1 MTDERREHP
10 GDGAAD
16 GNRGELPSRQVNAAD
31 RGAEAAASR
40 EPRAEEVGES
50 RGLTPGEAV
59 GDVRAPAA
67 EDAPVGFIL
76 RRLLL
81 LGTHVAPATLDFA
94 RGLNVITGSSDTGK
108 SFAVECLDFMLGAQD
123 PLRDI
128 SQARAYDKVV
138 LEIASS
144 AGEMF
149 TFERALEGG
158 KVRCFPVPYA
168 DITGDTRFEELAVK
182 HHPRSDKTLSFRL
195 LTLCGL
201 AGRVLRTNARN
212 ETRTVSFRNVANLVL
227 VDEEKVITKGSP
239 ALSGVV
245 TEATADKSLFA
256 MLLTGQDDTGLIA
269 QGDVT
274 ERRAR
279 LIAQS
284 DLLDSL
290 LGPAPAEDAPPPDR
304 AELARQREA
313 LHAHIDEIS
322 GQISAQSRAIDVSA
336 AESEA
341 ALAEVLEEKSR
352 LLVIGELL
360 SRFTLLRRSYET
372 DLERLAFIA
381 EGHHFFNQLSA
392 VVCPACS
399 RPLDDADGTHQFC
412 EQGTAVA
419 DDVQAACAREVA
431 KIRVHLNDLTSATA
445 DLEAERGTLQVQV
458 RAGTERYRRL
468 QQQVERDL
476 RPRLVEATEE
486 LKRSMTTRQRVVQEE
501 AALDYRHGLLERK
514 VDIERRLQEIEE
526 VADAPVP
533 HHGDAYQA
541 FANTVSELLR
551 AWRYPGEGRATF
563 DERSMDIIVDGEARK
578 THGKGVRAIMYAA
591 FVIGLMRYCR
601 TQGLPH
607 PGFVVL
613 DSPLTTYRRRG
624 GAPAPDMD
632 PDAGGRDGDAPE
644 DMQRAFFEHLSQSA
658 GELGEQIVLFENKEP
673 PAEVL
678 ARVRYEQFTGIL
690 GTGRAGFI
698 PPSDPQASAHP

>member
-1 MTDERREHP
+1 VTDERPAHLG
-10 GDGAAD
+10 GDAAGGD
-16 GNRGELPSRQVNAAD
+16 RGELPFREGNAGD
-31 RGAEAAASR
+31 RGADVGAVREQRAAD
-40 EPRAEEVGES
+40 VGERS
-50 RGLTPGEAV
+50 GEAPNEAV
-59 GDVRAPAA
+59 GDVYVPAEVARADEPSI
-67 EDAPVGFIL
+67 GFVL
-76 RRLLL
+76 QRLLL

-123 PLRDI
+123 ALREI
-128 SQARAYDKVV
+128 PQARAYDKVV
-138 LEIASS
+138 LQIESA
-144 AGEMF
+144 AGEVL

-158 KVRCFPVPYA
+158 RVRCFPVAYA
-168 DITGDTRFEELAVK
+168 EIAGDTRFEELAVK
-182 HHPRSDKTLSFRL
+182 HNPRSDKTLSFRL

-201 AGRVLRTNARN
+201 ARRVLRTNARN
-212 ETRTVSFRNVANLVL
+212 ETRTVSFRNVANLIL
-227 VDEEKVITKGSP
+227 VDEEKVITQRSP

-245 TEATADKSLFA
+245 TETTADKSLFA
-256 MLLTGQDDTGLIA
+256 MLLTGRDDTGLVA

-290 LGPAPAEDAPPPDR
+290 LGPPPAQDTLAPPDR

-313 LHAHIDEIS
+313 LHAHIDDVTGWI
-322 GQISAQSRAIDVSA
+322 ATQSRAIDAAA

-341 ALAEVLEEKSR
+341 ALTEVLAEKSR

-360 SRFTLLRRSYET
+360 SRFALLRRSYAT
-372 DLERLAFIA
+372 DLERLEFIA

-419 DDVQAACAREVA
+419 GDVQAACAREVA
-431 KIRVHLNDLTSATA
+431 KIRVHLSDLTAAVA
-445 DLEAERGTLQVQV
+445 DLEAERATLQVQV
-458 RAGTERYRRL
+458 RGATEHYRRL
-468 QQQVERDL
+468 HQQIERDL
-476 RPRLVEATEE
+476 RPRLVEVTEE

-514 VDIERRLQEIEE
+514 VDIERRLQEVEE
-526 VADAPVP
+526 VADAPVRD
-533 HHGDAYQA
+533 HGDVYQA
-541 FANTVSELLR
+541 FADMVSVLLR
-551 AWRYPGEGRATF
+551 TWQLPGEGRVTF
-563 DERSMDIIVDGEARK
+563 DERSMDIVVDGEARK

-601 TQGLPH
+601 AQGLPH

-624 GAPAPDMD
+624 GTPAPDMD
-632 PDAGGRDGDAPE
+632 PDAGGGEGEIPE
-644 DMQRAFFEHLSQSA
+644 DMQRAFFEHLA
-658 GELGEQIVLFENKEP
+658 TTAADLGEQIILFDNKEP
-673 PAEVL
+673 PADVA
-678 ARVRYEQFTGIL
+678 ARVHYEQFTGMQ
-690 GTGRAGFI
+690 GVGRAGFI
-698 PPSDPQASAHP
+698 PA